1 MGKDA
6 RAPALSSSGISLIG
20 VRRLFMWAPARPFHF
35 ISRHRRKGCLFDHN
49 SHQSSPAPLVNIY
62 TYSLLFHHYSR
73 SLFAL
78 PNATLPTAA
87 SLLLHTLCLR
97 AASLLKASQ
106 RFFVPPKLFSVIL
119 TSPRR
124 GITVDTR
131 TTQSVFY

>member
-1 MGKDA
+1 
-6 RAPALSSSGISLIG
+6 
-20 VRRLFMWAPARPFHF
+20 MWAPARPFHF

-49 SHQSSPAPLVNIY
+49 SHQSSPASLVNIY

-106 RFFVPPKLFSVIL
+106 NFFVPPKLFSVL
-119 TSPRR
+119 TPPQTWNYSRYEDHTKCFLLSRR
-124 GITVDTR
+124 RDLAFER
-131 TTQSVFY
+131 FSMEQLYNHS